1 MSAAMLTSAGVA
13 VADDGSSSGTG
24 TQASSKTGGGDGA
37 TTAKTAPKRDRKPG
51 LKSHRDETRATPD
64 VTKPDPDKP
73 DVTKP
78 EVTKPDVTKPD
89 VTKPDVTKPDV
100 TKPEVTK
107 PDDESPTDTPVVT
120 SPDTDKP
127 EVTTPQPEPA
137 AAAEDPKTSGPTRKP
152 GRPLFGGGKH
162 RAPEPEPEP
171 EAEAEPS
178 IPTPV
183 DSVAE
188 PVSDPVEPVAASSEQ
203 RRPRFSAFAAGIE
216 TDLGAPDGAMVMR
229 MAAAEAPPVATK
241 PTLLDVLNTI
251 GKKFYDFYT
260 DTMQF
265 FAGPVRAPFGSSV
278 RVESST
284 LTIGGHKDVPA
295 DWYFPDTDNP
305 AGLIYLQHGFLANAT
320 FYSATAAYLAEK
332 TDSIVVVPSL
342 TWNPFDI
349 ENYPLE
355 WPSTGRAIAALFSG
369 DRAALTAS
377 ARAAGYD
384 GVLPTRVVLAGHS
397 AGGGLIAMV
406 GRYMV
411 ENGDADDLA
420 GLIMFDG
427 VGTLSFMGQ
436 DIAAIPTS
444 IPVYNIASA
453 PSSWNWYGDTN
464 RKLNA
469 VRPGMFTGVT
479 IKGGSHGDGMQTTA
493 PIVQYFAY
501 LAMGYSSPIDVMANK
516 VLAAGWINDMLDGTH
531 TDRLYDSHA
540 SAWSIVTGWWRDE
553 LTSSSTRRV
562 RMITV

>member
-1 MSAAMLTSAGVA
+1 MVDRYRVWVGAGVVAGGMSAAMLTSAGVA
-13 VADDGSSSGTG
+13 MADDGSSSGTG
-24 TQASSKTGGGDGA
+24 AQASSNADGGDDAKPANAAA
-37 TTAKTAPKRDRKPG
+37 TRDRTFGSKLHRPGKAGSDKAGSDEAGSDKP
-51 LKSHRDETRATPD
+51 EPEVTNPEAPD
-64 VTKPDPDKP
+64 PDTKDLDKPDPDTTDPETTDP
-73 DVTKP
+73 DK
-78 EVTKPDVTKPD
+78 
-89 VTKPDVTKPDV
+89 
-100 TKPEVTK
+100 
-107 PDDESPTDTPVVT
+107 TDTE
-120 SPDTDKP
+120 SATDKP
-127 EVTTPQPEPA
+127 VRTPL
-137 AAAEDPKTSGPTRKP
+137 RN
-152 GRPLFGGGKH
+152 LFSGGKH
-162 RAPEPEPEP
+162 RAPESDAQPDDAAGPVATPEAEPISEP
-171 EAEAEPS
+171 EAEPVVAPAPAE
-178 IPTPV
+178 T
-183 DSVAE
+183 
-188 PVSDPVEPVAASSEQ
+188 VAAPQ
-203 RRPRFSAFAAGIE
+203 RRIRPSAFAAGVE

-229 MAAAEAPPVATK
+229 IAAAEAPPVQTTT

-265 FAGPVRAPFGSSV
+265 FAGPVRAPFGSTV

-295 DWYFPDTDNP
+295 DWYFPDTDTP
-305 AGLIYLQHGFLANAT
+305 AGLIYLQHGFLANAS

-355 WPSTGRAIAALFSG
+355 WPSTGRAIAALFAG

-397 AGGGLIAMV
+397 AGGGLVAMV

-411 ENGDADDLA
+411 ETGNAEDLA

-427 VGTLSFMGQ
+427 VGTLSFLGQ

-444 IPVYNIASA
+444 IPVYNIAA
-453 PSSWNWYGDTN
+453 GPSSWNWYGDTN
-464 RKLNA
+464 RKLNS

-479 IKGGSHGDGMQTTA
+479 FRDGSHADGMQTTA

-501 LAMGYSSPIDVMANK
+501 LAMGHSSPVDVLANK
-516 VLAAGWINDMLDGTH
+516 VLAAGWINDMLDSTH
-531 TDRLYDSHA
+531 TDRLYDSRA
-540 SAWSIVTGWWRDE
+540 SAWSVVTGWWWDQ

-562 RMITV
+562 RTVTI

>member
-1 MSAAMLTSAGVA
+1 MLTSAGVA

-24 TQASSKTGGGDGA
+24 TQASSNAGGDDGA
-37 TTAKTAPKRDRKPG
+37 TSVKAAAKRERKIG
-51 LKSHRDETRATPD
+51 MRQHRDESDKSEPD
-64 VTKPDPDKP
+64 TTVSDTAEPDRPR
-73 DVTKP
+73 P
-78 EVTKPDVTKPD
+78 E
-89 VTKPDVTKPDV
+89 
-100 TKPEVTK
+100 
-107 PDDESPTDTPVVT
+107 VT
-120 SPDTDKP
+120 SPDAADSDEAEP
-127 EVTTPQPEPA
+127 EKTPQVEPA
-137 AAAEDPKTSGPTRKP
+137 AEESATDGPFRKP
-152 GRPLFGGGKH
+152 LPALFSGGKH
-162 RAPEPEPEP
+162 RAAESDVQSDEAAETVVTPE
-171 EAEAEPS
+171 
-178 IPTPV
+178 
-183 DSVAE
+183 AE
-188 PVSDPVEPVAASSEQ
+188 PVSEAEVEPVVAPAPAETVAAPQ
-203 RRPRFSAFAAGIE
+203 RRIRPSGFATGIE

-229 MAAAEAPPVATK
+229 LAAADAPPVQTQ

-295 DWYFPDTDNP
+295 DWYFPDTDTP
-305 AGLIYLQHGFLANAT
+305 AGLIYLQHGFLANAS

-349 ENYPLE
+349 DDYPLE
-355 WPSTGRAIAALFSG
+355 WPSTGRAIAALFAG

-377 ARAAGYD
+377 AHAAGYD

-397 AGGGLIAMV
+397 AGGGLVAMV

-411 ENGDADDLA
+411 ETGNADDLA

-427 VGTLSFMGQ
+427 VGTLSYMGQ

-444 IPVYNIASA
+444 IPVYNIAA
-453 PSSWNWYGDTN
+453 GPSSWNWYGDTN
-464 RKLNA
+464 RKLGA

-479 IKGGSHGDGMQTTA
+479 FRDGSHADGMQTTA

-501 LAMGYSSPIDVMANK
+501 LAMGHSSPLDVLANK

-531 TDRLYDSHA
+531 TDRLYDSDA
-540 SAWSIVTGWWRDE
+540 SAWSVVTGWWWDQ

-562 RMITV
+562 RTVTL

>member
-1 MSAAMLTSAGVA
+1 MLTTAGVA
-13 VADDGSSSGTG
+13 VADDGTSSGTG
-24 TQASSKTGGGDGA
+24 TQASSNAGGDA
-37 TTAKTAPKRDRKPG
+37 KPANTARDRKLGGKPRHARTSESKKTESTETESKETESKETESD
-51 LKSHRDETRATPD
+51 KSA
-64 VTKPDPDKP
+64 PDKP
-73 DVTKP
+73 EKTTAP
-78 EVTKPDVTKPD
+78 EVTSPEAADPAAEEAETG
-89 VTKPDVTKPDV
+89 
-100 TKPEVTK
+100 KPE
-107 PDDESPTDTPVVT
+107 
-120 SPDTDKP
+120 
-127 EVTTPQPEPA
+127 
-137 AAAEDPKTSGPTRKP
+137 RKP
-152 GRPLFGGGKH
+152 LRDLFGGGKH
-162 RAPEPEPEP
+162 RAPEPEAAP
-171 EAEAEPS
+171 EAEVAAES
-178 IPTPV
+178 AVESAVEPV
-183 DSVAE
+183 VAPAPAEAVAE
-188 PVSDPVEPVAASSEQ
+188 PQ
-203 RRPRFSAFAAGIE
+203 RRVRPSTFATGVE

-229 MAAAEAPPVATK
+229 IAAADAPPVQTQ

-295 DWYFPDTDNP
+295 DWYFPDTDTP
-305 AGLIYLQHGFLANAT
+305 AGLIYLQHGFLANAS

-342 TWNPFDI
+342 TWNPFDV

-355 WPSTGRAIAALFSG
+355 WPSTGRAIAALFAG

-384 GVLPTRVVLAGHS
+384 GVLPTKVVLAGHS
-397 AGGGLIAMV
+397 AGGGLVAMV

-411 ENGDADDLA
+411 ETGNADDLA

-444 IPVYNIASA
+444 IPVYNIAA
-453 PSSWNWYGDTN
+453 GPSSWNWYGDTN
-464 RKLNA
+464 RKLRS

-479 IKGGSHGDGMQTTA
+479 FRDGSHADGMQTTA

-501 LAMGYSSPIDVMANK
+501 LAMGHSSPLDVLANK

-531 TDRLYDSHA
+531 TDRLYDSDA
-540 SAWSIVTGWWRDE
+540 SAWSVVTGWWWDQ

-562 RMITV
+562 RTVTL

>member
-1 MSAAMLTSAGVA
+1 MVDRYRVWLGTGLLAGGMSAAMLTSAGVA
-13 VADDGSSSGTG
+13 AADEGTSSGTD
-24 TQASSKTGGGDGA
+24 TQATSNAGSGA
-37 TTAKTAPKRDRKPG
+37 DAATAKTVTKVATRDRRPG
-51 LKSHRDETRATPD
+51 LTPRRSHAES
-64 VTKPDPDKP
+64 DP
-73 DVTKP
+73 
-78 EVTKPDVTKPD
+78 
-89 VTKPDVTKPDV
+89 
-100 TKPEVTK
+100 
-107 PDDESPTDTPVVT
+107 
-120 SPDTDKP
+120 DKP
-127 EVTTPQPEPA
+127 EVTSPEASDPESEPEKSEKSEAEPA
-137 AAAEDPKTSGPTRKP
+137 ERDANDVPVR
-152 GRPLFGGGKH
+152 RPLRDLFGGKH
-162 RAPEPEPEP
+162 RAPEPDI
-171 EAEAEPS
+171 AEPVTA
-178 IPTPV
+178 P
-183 DSVAE
+183 VAE
-188 PVSDPVEPVAASSEQ
+188 PAGPTEVAEPTETDTQSS
-203 RRPRFSAFAAGIE
+203 RTVRPSAFATGIE

-229 MAAAEAPPVATK
+229 LAAAEAPPVQTT

-260 DTMQF
+260 GTMQF
-265 FAGPVRAPFGSSV
+265 FAGPVRAPFGSTV

-295 DWYFPDTDNP
+295 DWYFPDTDTP
-305 AGLIYLQHGFLANAT
+305 AGLIYLQHGFLANAS

-355 WPSTGRAIAALFSG
+355 YPSTGRAIAALFSG

-397 AGGGLIAMV
+397 AGGGLVAMV

-411 ENGDADDLA
+411 ETGNADSLA

-427 VGTLSFMGQ
+427 VGTLSFLGQ

-444 IPVYNIASA
+444 IPVYNIAA
-453 PSSWNWYGDTN
+453 GPSSWNWYGDTN
-464 RKLNA
+464 RKLGA

-479 IKGGSHGDGMQTTA
+479 FRDGKHADGMQTTA

-501 LAMGYSSPIDVMANK
+501 MAMGHSSPLDVLANK

-531 TDRLYDSHA
+531 TDRLYDSKA
-540 SAWSIVTGWWRDE
+540 SAWSVVTGWWWDQ
-553 LTSSSTRRV
+553 LTSSSPRRV
-562 RMITV
+562 RAVAV